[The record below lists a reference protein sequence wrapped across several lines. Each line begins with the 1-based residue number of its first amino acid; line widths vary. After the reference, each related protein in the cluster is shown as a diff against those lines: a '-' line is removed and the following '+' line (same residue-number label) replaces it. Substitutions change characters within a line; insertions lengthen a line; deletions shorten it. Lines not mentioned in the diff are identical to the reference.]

1 MDEEHK
7 EYYYT
12 REPLGRGAPI
22 GDISKQLQFKKDH
35 NCKSFKWFMEN
46 VAYEVYDKFP
56 KLPPN
61 KAWGEV
67 SNTVPFNS
75 AHDYHTESNC
85 YGFDP
90 SAPPPLPPPTK
101 DGKEKKCSIDIMK
114 VTKPRQYFLK
124 TVLCVCLECYEE
136 GFILNG
142 FCRKSLQ
149 ALCFQVLPSGK
160 MNKAMLHYIII
171 FS

>member
-1 MDEEHK
+1 VTALSAQNYMRVVEVWMDDEHK

-46 VAYEVYDKFP
+46 VAYEVYEKFP

-67 SNTVPFNS
+67 IISHFNFKYLLVS
-75 AHDYHTESNC
+75 YLLQ
-85 YGFDP
+85 GRK
-90 SAPPPLPPPTK
+90 K
-101 DGKEKKCSIDIMK
+101 D
-114 VTKPRQYFLK
+114 F
-124 TVLCVCLECYEE
+124 
-136 GFILNG
+136 
-142 FCRKSLQ
+142 
-149 ALCFQVLPSGK
+149 
-160 MNKAMLHYIII
+160 

>member
-67 SNTVPFNS
+67 SSTVPFNS
-75 AHDYHTESNC
+75 VHDYHTQSSC

-90 SAPPPLPPPTK
+90 LALPPAPLK
-101 DGKEKKCSIDIMK
+101 NGKEKRCSIDTMK
-114 VTKPRQYFLK
+114 LTKLRQYFLL
-124 TVLCVCLECYEE
+124 TVVCL
-136 GFILNG
+136 
-142 FCRKSLQ
+142 
-149 ALCFQVLPSGK
+149 SGT
-160 MNKAMLHYIII
+160 L
-171 FS
+171 